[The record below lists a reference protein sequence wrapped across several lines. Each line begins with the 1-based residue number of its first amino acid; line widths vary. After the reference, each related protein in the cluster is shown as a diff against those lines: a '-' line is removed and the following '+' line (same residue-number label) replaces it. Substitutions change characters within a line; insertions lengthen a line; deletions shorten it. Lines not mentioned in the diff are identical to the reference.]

1 MASTNEMRVV
11 AFNEE
16 IIDSDYGSESTT
28 NEDTTNVTSANERGV
43 VPFNEEIGDSDYS
56 SEITLDE
63 ELQRNEEDGE
73 EDGEKVS
80 LELIS
85 DKVVDLMMSSGE
97 VPEKYIPGVRSMQ
110 EGF

>member
-28 NEDTTNVTSANERGV
+28 NDDAISVESANKRGRE
-43 VPFNEEIGDSDYS
+43 PLNEEIGDSDYG
-56 SEITLDE
+56 SESTLDE
-63 ELQRNEEDGE
+63 ELQRNEEDEE
-73 EDGEKVS
+73 EDDEQVS

>member
-1 MASTNEMRVV
+1 MASINEMRVV

-16 IIDSDYGSESTT
+16 MIDSDYGSESTT
-28 NEDTTNVTSANERGV
+28 NEDTKNVASANERGV
-43 VPFNEEIGDSDYS
+43 VPLNEEISDSDYG
-56 SEITLDE
+56 SESTLNE
-63 ELQRNEEDGE
+63 EFQRNEEDEE
-73 EDGEKVS
+73 EDDEKVS

-97 VPEKYIPGVRSMQ
+97 VPEKYTPGVRSMQ